1 MLEEKGTE
9 SRLEACGSLR
19 KPRKGAAQEKH
30 HVLRGRCGGG
40 ELSLEGKGTRAG
52 QQGTEPGSS
61 RGSSLSSAGLRDSGW
76 TSQLC
81 LGGQS
86 QQCYPCVWEQDWQVG
101 PPSRSGSWKSFHPW
115 PHHLSRP
122 LLQPPWARP
131 PAGSALQPPLPFP
144 PGQEQHSL
152 PPWVQRPRSLRGHAL
167 LRKDTGLGHTASPP
181 LAISRPQATEL
192 GVRLPWGPQKAVL
205 PESFCHHPVGLAVL
219 RSLEFL
225 MMLSIP
231 DDGQDWL
238 GCIATGPACCTRTGD
253 TMTYRGLHPTR

>member
-1 MLEEKGTE
+1 MDFPAVPWRSEPAVLPMCMGTGLAGEASFPVRILEVFP
-9 SRLEACGSLR
+9 SL
-19 KPRKGAAQEKH
+19 
-30 HVLRGRCGGG
+30 
-40 ELSLEGKGTRAG
+40 
-52 QQGTEPGSS
+52 
-61 RGSSLSSAGLRDSGW
+61 D
-76 TSQLC
+76 
-81 LGGQS
+81 
-86 QQCYPCVWEQDWQVG
+86 
-101 PPSRSGSWKSFHPW
+101 
-115 PHHLSRP
+115 HLSRP

-144 PGQEQHSL
+144 PGQEYHSL

-181 LAISRPQATEL
+181 LVVPRPQAIEL
-192 GVRLPWGPQKAVL
+192 GVRLPWGPQKALL

-238 GCIATGPACCTRTGD
+238 GCIAAGPACCTRTGD